1 MEEKKKKSA
10 GLGRWFFLVAAIVAA
25 SAVVA
30 IYLSSTR
37 AGRAAARSDREI
49 CRAFDEW
56 IVENVKET
64 PVKTV
69 IESRVRVTD
78 AGIYFNPLYEE
89 DKYRLECLETVETL
103 LDKSAEYKAFAVQ
116 DADLELDELLAMGL
130 RTPLD
135 SAKARALDEYRTW
148 CRVVQ
153 KSPVSPEIKERLMKT
168 IEEARAKWAEST
180 EMTGWR
186 TTFLT
191 DYGQKEGDIRTI
203 TVSTEDDPLAFKIL
217 FSEIVGKDVMPRAES
232 ERKRETAK

>member
-1 MEEKKKKSA
+1 MENTKKKPA
-10 GLGRWFFLVAAIVAA
+10 GLGRWFLLVAAVVAA
-25 SAVVA
+25 SAIVA
-30 IYLSSTR
+30 FCLSSTR
-37 AGRAAARSDREI
+37 ASRAAARGDRAL
-49 CRAFDEW
+49 CKAFNEW

-69 IESRVRVTD
+69 VESRVRITD

-116 DADLELDELLAMGL
+116 DADYEFEELFAMGI

-135 SAKARALDEYRTW
+135 SAKARALNEYRTW

-153 KSPVSPEIKERLMKT
+153 KTPVSPEVKERLQKT
-168 IEEARAKWAEST
+168 IEDARAKWAEST

-203 TVSTEDDPLAFKIL
+203 TVSTEEEPLVFKIL
-217 FSEIVGKDVMPRAES
+217 FSEIVGKEVMPNAES
-232 ERKRETAK
+232 ERKRENSQ